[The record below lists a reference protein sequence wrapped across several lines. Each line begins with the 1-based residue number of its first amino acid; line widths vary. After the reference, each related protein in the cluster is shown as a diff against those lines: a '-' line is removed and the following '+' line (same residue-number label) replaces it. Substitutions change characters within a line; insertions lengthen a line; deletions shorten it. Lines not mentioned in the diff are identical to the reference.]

1 MLSIDDEALDTA
13 LKTNNEDT
21 AKENGVDAIIE
32 GLNRL
37 FKRDSKFTKYQA
49 LEAFE
54 IFRRPASMTND
65 CMKRNHMVQFSQTI
79 Y

>member
-37 FKRDSKFTKYQA
+37 FKKDSKFTK
-49 LEAFE
+49 
-54 IFRRPASMTND
+54 
-65 CMKRNHMVQFSQTI
+65 
-79 Y
+79 